1 MTDVMQQEYVNL
13 LQIANVLSEKYGFS
27 ERVIHDF
34 AEYVNEEIWLFNYD
48 DPHFQC
54 IRVTSR
60 PESLFKDEDKR
71 RIDLLLKF
79 IELERK
85 KTLSFLD
92 IHTGRNEHKEE
103 EESYPSLYLHF
114 NGYHDGY
121 DVNAF
126 YPEIYH
132 CIEYF
137 EDEDA
142 TKMISALT
150 EKFMKQDKKRRK
162 VLPLHKKIPYPITL
176 TIIILCCLVYLV
188 YAILAR
194 KYADSAVYVFLG
206 ADYKTFTLGLRQ
218 FYRLLTCG
226 FVHGSLLH
234 LLSNMYSLYIV
245 GSYLETRLGKA
256 RYLFALFVSML
267 VASLSQGILSSNTI
281 TIGMSG
287 GIYGLMMIFLLD
299 LIHLKLINPQ
309 SLVPLVLIN
318 LFINFL
324 GTTAVIAHL
333 GGLVTGVVLYFV
345 YFTKDKAGTI
355 FLLAV
360 LLLSL
365 IYRYGRINLIEPI
378 YAGTDM
384 EVVRINYDLGF
395 KDYSLQ
401 LSKRLSE
408 VYLRYGGL
416 K

>member
-34 AEYVNEEIWLFNYD
+34 ADYVNEEIWLFNYD

-162 VLPLHKKIPYPITL
+162 VLPLHKKIP
-176 TIIILCCLVYLV
+176 
-188 YAILAR
+188 
-194 KYADSAVYVFLG
+194 
-206 ADYKTFTLGLRQ
+206 
-218 FYRLLTCG
+218 
-226 FVHGSLLH
+226 
-234 LLSNMYSLYIV
+234 
-245 GSYLETRLGKA
+245 
-256 RYLFALFVSML
+256 
-267 VASLSQGILSSNTI
+267 
-281 TIGMSG
+281 
-287 GIYGLMMIFLLD
+287 
-299 LIHLKLINPQ
+299 
-309 SLVPLVLIN
+309 
-318 LFINFL
+318 
-324 GTTAVIAHL
+324 
-333 GGLVTGVVLYFV
+333 
-345 YFTKDKAGTI
+345 
-355 FLLAV
+355 
-360 LLLSL
+360 
-365 IYRYGRINLIEPI
+365 
-378 YAGTDM
+378 
-384 EVVRINYDLGF
+384 
-395 KDYSLQ
+395 
-401 LSKRLSE
+401 
-408 VYLRYGGL
+408 
-416 K
+416 